1 MAGEG
6 TPYSDTACSV
16 CARGKYA
23 AHKGSTECLQ
33 CSESK
38 YNEKTGQS
46 ACESCKDGEK
56 ADLGRLKC
64 VPKRSQND
72 EMPRPKQP
80 SISSPRVQGNISY
93 VWDSLLNNGD
103 AEEIEVEWSL
113 SPAFESN
120 LTESKIVSIRD
131 TSVEL
136 SLANLSSIPVIT
148 SLTPVYARLR
158 ARNENSTS
166 GYSLTSKAWIVA
178 DDCDNSQF
186 FNSNFSENDEQWL
199 VDLSM
204 SLSQW
209 IRKGRKL
216 LALVKCAL
224 SGLFVEVAT

>member
-1 MAGEG
+1 MKCQ
-6 TPYSDTACSV
+6 DQTAFNFKPTSSGQHLV
-16 CARGKYA
+16 CVG
-23 AHKGSTECLQ
+23 L
-33 CSESK
+33 
-38 YNEKTGQS
+38 
-46 ACESCKDGEK
+46 
-56 ADLGRLKC
+56 
-64 VPKRSQND
+64 
-72 EMPRPKQP
+72 
-80 SISSPRVQGNISY
+80 
-93 VWDSLLNNGD
+93 LLNNGD

-204 SLSQW
+204 SLSQSDQGKEENFFGSCEMCP
-209 IRKGRKL
+209 IGAICRGRNVTREDISAEENYWRLSDDNKL
-216 LALVKCAL
+216 
-224 SGLFVEVAT
+224 